1 MKRRIVR
8 KRNRWKM
15 KYKLDTDDWLLVVM
29 MVCIV
34 VVLILQM
41 IAEG

>member
-8 KRNRWKM
+8 KGNKWKM
-15 KYKLDTDDWLLVVM
+15 KHKLDADDWLLVVM

-34 VVLILQM
+34 AVLILQM